1 MLMKSGWNRGGR
13 SRKSMNGKRRRE
25 KRTERWEKKRRKSSG
40 PSGKGLRCWNG
51 ILCDHGLS
59 FQSHHQMMK
68 TAHPTQSQR
77 QSSTGTLDSLA
88 HAFIILQSI
97 PGPKTS
103 LGSYVVHLVL
113 KMLVLPLRNHC
124 VLCPQVWHAIC
135 CCHMGY
141 TALQFF
147 PPEDCTEALEFQRKK
162 GVLRYL
168 GGPGAAIG
176 GTWPCLLE
184 MVNFLM

>member
-135 CCHMGY
+135 CSGIWA
-141 TALQFF
+141 T
-147 PPEDCTEALEFQRKK
+147 QRYNSSHQRIAQKHWNSREK
-162 GVLRYL
+162 RVCW
-168 GGPGAAIG
+168 
-176 GTWPCLLE
+176 GTWGDLGLLLE
-184 MVNFLM
+184 ELGLAYWRW